1 VSVWREVGDRVFVR
15 RYPFFDQNITAVVG
29 DGQVLVVDTRSTY
42 GQAREIQDE
51 VRALTPHPWIVL
63 NTHHHFD
70 HTFGNALF
78 APADIWGHH
87 RCAEILRTSAPGRR
101 DELAIEMPELADEL
115 REVEIVAPNRTFD
128 DEARIPLGDREVV
141 VSYAGRG
148 HTDNDVVAR
157 IPGTDV
163 VIAGDLVEEGA
174 PPYFGDGFPLD
185 WPSTLGAMLE
195 WVTGSVVPGHGDV
208 VERAYVVAQ
217 MEEIAAAADAARSV
231 QAAGGSVDEAAKAIG
246 YPEAVARTFA
256 ERTFLQLG

>member
-42 GQAREIQDE
+42 AQAREIQDE
-51 VRALTPHPWIVL
+51 LRALTPHPWIVL

-78 APADIWGHH
+78 APTSIWGHW
-87 RCAEILRTSAPGRR
+87 RCAEVLTTSAAERR
-101 DELAIEMPELADEL
+101 DELAVEMPELADEL

-128 DEARIPLGDREVV
+128 DEALIAVGDREVIV
-141 VSYAGRG
+141 WHAGRG

-195 WVTGSVVPGHGDV
+195 RAPGPIVPGHGDV
-208 VERAYVVAQ
+208 VDRAYVTAQ

-231 QAAGGSVDEAAKAIG
+231 HASGGSVDDAARAIG
-246 YPEAVARTFA
+246 YPEAVARTIA